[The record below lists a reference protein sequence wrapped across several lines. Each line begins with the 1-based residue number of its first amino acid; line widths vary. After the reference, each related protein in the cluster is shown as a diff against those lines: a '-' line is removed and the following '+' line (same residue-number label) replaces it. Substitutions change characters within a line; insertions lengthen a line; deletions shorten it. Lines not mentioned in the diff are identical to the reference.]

1 MIEPIPSEI
10 QEEEA
15 RQLRLQLQKLILP
28 IVATQ
33 RDGTVSCVRH
43 WLSDCGQWS
52 ACSYGDRCTCCG
64 PPSKNREPIFA
75 APSFHPRVLSATGID
90 TSLVEVGDRITPI
103 GYSEMNTS
111 AVRQGDNSELIFG
124 ANWEGPIGKIT
135 AVCVPVEVEP
145 ITNITPSFW
154 T

>member
-15 RQLRLQLQKLILP
+15 RQLRLAASEIDPAHRGYAARWNGEL
-28 IVATQ
+28 
-33 RDGTVSCVRH
+33 RRH

-75 APSFHPRVLSATGID
+75 APSFHPRVLSATGIQVRTPQD
-90 TSLVEVGDRITPI
+90 HTSRNVL
-103 GYSEMNTS
+103 
-111 AVRQGDNSELIFG
+111 
-124 ANWEGPIGKIT
+124 
-135 AVCVPVEVEP
+135 
-145 ITNITPSFW
+145 
-154 T
+154 